1 MPTILIKLILAWIVI
16 CLGLLLPVRIFYRR
30 YPPKVAYSFGCA
42 VCAALN
48 TLPIAFF
55 FSPTILILGWFP
67 FPAPAGLVL
76 IYCAFDFE
84 FHANNN
90 ELIRNNRGIAMIGFL
105 GFWLVAWIMNL
116 IYISRKLQNVS
127 INEDFNPFRN
137 KRSIFWIITAFIIFT
152 EVVYYFGFCY

>member
-1 MPTILIKLILAWIVI
+1 
-16 CLGLLLPVRIFYRR
+16 
-30 YPPKVAYSFGCA
+30 
-42 VCAALN
+42 
-48 TLPIAFF
+48 
-55 FSPTILILGWFP
+55 
-67 FPAPAGLVL
+67 
-76 IYCAFDFE
+76 
-84 FHANNN
+84 
-90 ELIRNNRGIAMIGFL
+90 MIGFL